1 MRWGGGPEL
10 LSYFEPLHLSV
21 TPQHPAKVLTTRA
34 MCSRTFWCFVSHPG
48 QPAQAGAQEAA
59 DVSGRRCGPEMQNL
73 TPRSRPRG
81 EMEASR
87 LGGLQGVE
95 SAGLGHG
102 LSREQ

>member
-1 MRWGGGPEL
+1 MRWVGGQSCSL
-10 LSYFEPLHLSV
+10 TFSLCTFQSPLN
-21 TPQHPAKVLTTRA
+21 TPQKF
-34 MCSRTFWCFVSHPG
+34 SRHVQCAREPSAALLATLG

-59 DVSGRRCGPEMQNL
+59 DVSGRRCGPEMQTL

-81 EMEASR
+81 ETEASR

-95 SAGLGHG
+95 SAGLGHP